1 MKIQRL
7 TLLFGVASL
16 MVFSSCVSNKKFN
29 ELMDEKDSIAS
40 QLQSA
45 NERLSNMEGEM
56 ADLKNR
62 TDNLQSERDRLAADF
77 NRASQEVE
85 DIRRTTAANEA
96 KLNALNTELA
106 KAFMVFEKSGMEVH
120 ERSGKFYLVVEDGI
134 KYRSASTAL
143 SRTDMNVVEAMAELL
158 KNNSEMHLIVEGHT
172 DDVPIS
178 TEVFRD
184 NWDLSV
190 ARSTRVIRQLVRLG
204 VNPSQVTA
212 AGAAEFQ
219 PFTTE
224 NPKSSATRAE
234 NRRTEFILIPN
245 MGGVYK
251 IYKDN

>member
-1 MKIQRL
+1 MKIQKL
-7 TLLFGVASL
+7 TLLFGLASL
-16 MVFSSCVSNKKFN
+16 LVFSSCVSNKKFN

-45 NERLSNMEGEM
+45 NDRLSNMEGEM
-56 ADLKNR
+56 ANLKER
-62 TDNLQSERDRLAADF
+62 TDNLQSERDRLSSDLQRS
-77 NRASQEVE
+77 NQEKE
-85 DIRRTTAANEA
+85 DIRRATAANEA
-96 KLNALNTELA
+96 RLSALNEELA

-120 ERSGKFYLVVEDGI
+120 ERNGKFYLVVEDGI

-143 SRTDMNVVEAMAELL
+143 SRRDMNVVEAMADLL

-178 TEVFRD
+178 TEVYRD

-204 VNPSQVTA
+204 VNPSQLTA

-219 PFTTE
+219 PFATE
-224 NPKSSATRAE
+224 NPRSSATRAE

>member
-62 TDNLQSERDRLAADF
+62 TDNLQSERDRLAADY

-219 PFTTE
+219 PFATE